1 MEGPHHAPRGSRS
14 TTLYDGADGP
24 ARAGGKVLPW
34 DKKLTPANGKFT
46 ACIFIFLIPAPSA
59 TDRCPASPAF

>member
-1 MEGPHHAPRGSRS
+1 MEGPPRAPEGSRS
-14 TTLYDGADGP
+14 TALYDGADGP

-34 DKKLTPANGKFT
+34 DKKLTPANSKFT
-46 ACIFIFLIPAPSA
+46 ARIFIFLILAPSA